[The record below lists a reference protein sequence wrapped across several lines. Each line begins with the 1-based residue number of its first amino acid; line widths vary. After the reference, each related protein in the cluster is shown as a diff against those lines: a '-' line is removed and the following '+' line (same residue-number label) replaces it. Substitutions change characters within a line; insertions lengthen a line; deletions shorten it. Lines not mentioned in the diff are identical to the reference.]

1 MAGSSGWRTGRCFEV
16 KVQRSLAEGNMNP
29 SPDGVAENRASA
41 NKNEANEQAPVSQ
54 ENVAKSFWKRA
65 STPKRQQ
72 VLQRP

>member
-1 MAGSSGWRTGRCFEV
+1 
-16 KVQRSLAEGNMNP
+16 MNP